1 MTLGLR
7 DLYYA
12 LCTET
17 EADGGVTEEY
27 GAPKKMADIM
37 TAELSVST
45 ADATLYADDVLSES
59 ATEFSSGS
67 LKLGVKDLI
76 PEVLAEVLGELLDKN
91 KVVWAGKDNEPPYIA
106 IGFRAPKKN
115 GQFRYVWLLKCK
127 FKVPSE
133 KYETKGESITFQT
146 PEVEAIFTVRKK
158 DGLWKADFVGSPTDA
173 AAATWF
179 TAVPEPAE
187 ALETA

>member
-12 LCTET
+12 ICTET

-67 LKLGVKDLI
+67 LKLGIKDLT
-76 PEVLAEVLGELLDKN
+76 PEVLAECLGQLVDKN

-106 IGFRAPKKN
+106 IGFRAQKK
-115 GQFRYVWLLKCK
+115 GGKFRYVWLLKCK
-127 FKVPSE
+127 FKIPSE

-158 DGLWKADFVGSPTDA
+158 DGLWKADFVGLPTDTA
-173 AAATWF
+173 ATTWF
-179 TAVPEPAE
+179 TKVPEPAE

>member
-12 LCTET
+12 VCTEK
-17 EADGGVTEEY
+17 EADGNVTEEY
-27 GAPKKMADIM
+27 GEPKKMADIM

-67 LKLGVKDLI
+67 LKLGIKDLT
-76 PEVLAEVLGELLDKN
+76 PEVLAECLGQLVDKN

-106 IGFRAPKKN
+106 IGFRAPKK
-115 GQFRYVWLLKCK
+115 GGKFKYVWLLKCK
-127 FKVPSE
+127 FKIPSE

-158 DGLWKADFVGSPTDA
+158 DGLWKADFVGLPTDTA
-173 AAATWF
+173 ATTWF
-179 TAVPEPAE
+179 TKVPEPEDALTE
-187 ALETA
+187 A

>member
-76 PEVLAEVLGELLDKN
+76 PEVLAEVLGQLLDKN

>member
-59 ATEFSSGS
+59 ATEFASGS
-67 LKLGVKDLI
+67 LKLKVKEFT
-76 PEVLAEVLGELLDKN
+76 PEVLAECLGQLLDKN

-115 GQFRYVWLLKCK
+115 GQFKYVWLLKCK
-127 FKVPSE
+127 FKIPSE

-187 ALETA
+187 ALKTA

>member
-12 LCTET
+12 VCTEK
-17 EADGGVTEEY
+17 EADGNVTEEY
-27 GAPKKMADIM
+27 GEPKKMADIM

-67 LKLGVKDLI
+67 LKLGIKDLT
-76 PEVLAEVLGELLDKN
+76 PEVLAECLGQLVDKN

-106 IGFRAPKKN
+106 IGFRAPKK
-115 GQFRYVWLLKCK
+115 GGKFKYVWLLKCK
-127 FKVPSE
+127 FKIPSE

-158 DGLWKADFVGSPTDA
+158 DGLWKADFVGLPTDTA
-173 AAATWF
+173 ATTWF
-179 TAVPEPAE
+179 TKVPEPEDALAE
-187 ALETA
+187 A